1 MTKVNNIFISKI
13 YFTLVAVL
21 SLFSYSSEPLN
32 TFNGKSLVCKA
43 NIGQYTCADYC
54 PSPKDYGAECCTYD
68 PEPRPHLPSEYIGF
82 KFIEKTVSMDRLS
95 EDNPSELSRKIVNI
109 DIVEPYEARW
119 CAEHESRSYKKYLI
133 KDDPLS
139 ELLNPYPYFEEVK
152 ACTYT
157 YRLKRDTGNVTHTRY
172 RIVWENLDKEGLKY
186 YREVDLG
193 PFTYNCEVEED
204 LESYEYFLNN
214 ILIKEEKRLED
225 IETQKLEKLKKR
237 KL

>member
-43 NIGQYTCADYC
+43 NIG
-54 PSPKDYGAECCTYD
+54 
-68 PEPRPHLPSEYIGF
+68 RPNLPSEYIGF

-119 CAEHESRSYKKYLI
+119 CAEHESRSYKKNLI

-172 RIVWENLDKEGLKY
+172 RIVWENLGKEGLKY

>member
-1 MTKVNNIFISKI
+1 MTKVNNIFINKI

-43 NIGQYTCADYC
+43 NIT
-54 PSPKDYGAECCTYD
+54 
-68 PEPRPHLPSEYIGF
+68 RPNLPSEYIGF

-139 ELLNPYPYFEEVK
+139 ELLYPYPYFEEVK

-157 YRLKRDTGNVTHTRY
+157 YSLKRDTGNVTHTRY
-172 RIVWENLDKEGLKY
+172 RIVWENLGKEELKY

>member
-1 MTKVNNIFISKI
+1 ML
-13 YFTLVAVL
+13 Y
-21 SLFSYSSEPLN
+21 
-32 TFNGKSLVCKA
+32 
-43 NIGQYTCADYC
+43 
-54 PSPKDYGAECCTYD
+54 
-68 PEPRPHLPSEYIGF
+68 
-82 KFIEKTVSMDRLS
+82 
-95 EDNPSELSRKIVNI
+95 
-109 DIVEPYEARW
+109 
-119 CAEHESRSYKKYLI
+119 
-133 KDDPLS
+133 
-139 ELLNPYPYFEEVK
+139 PYPYFEEVK

-157 YRLKRDTGNVTHTRY
+157 YSLKRDTGNVTHTRY
-172 RIVWENLDKEGLKY
+172 RIVWENLGKEELKY